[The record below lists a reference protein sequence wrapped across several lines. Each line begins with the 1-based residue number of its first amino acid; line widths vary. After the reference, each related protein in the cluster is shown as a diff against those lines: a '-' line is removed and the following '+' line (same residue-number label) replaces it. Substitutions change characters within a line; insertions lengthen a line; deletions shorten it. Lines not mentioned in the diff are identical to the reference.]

1 MGIAPQDRLETLCR
15 ADMEAIEREV
25 AAIKA
30 AMKKVNEMMAH
41 TWTGTNADHWRTGH
55 EARMRQLRTLPVVP
69 RGRPG
74 GLEVRRGD
82 VAVIPAFGRRSA
94 PSR

>member
-15 ADMEAIEREV
+15 ADMEAIEGDV

-41 TWTGTNADHWRTGH
+41 TWTGSNADHWRTGH
-55 EARMRQLRTLPVVP
+55 EARMRQLRTLF
-69 RGRPG
+69 
-74 GLEVRRGD
+74 ESF
-82 VAVIPAFGRRSA
+82 PAEEKKLIEKARKKQEKLDRKAHGA
-94 PSR
+94 NA